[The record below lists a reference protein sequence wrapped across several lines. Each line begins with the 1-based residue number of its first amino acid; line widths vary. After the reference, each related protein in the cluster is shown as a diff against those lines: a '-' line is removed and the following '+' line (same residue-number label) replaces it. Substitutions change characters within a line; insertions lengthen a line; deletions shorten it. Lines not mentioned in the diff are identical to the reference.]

1 MAKQALYGQFFG
13 KMGEVVGKR
22 GIDGK
27 YSINPVVTN
36 ISNPRT
42 AAQMA
47 VRARLA
53 LAGKMSS
60 MLGILGDQINIANG
74 YSPSRKGLLNRQLM
88 ANMTTNQLGDAVL
101 NRSLNLIKS
110 PNNAGAWDGEE
121 MTLRLIAPTAQ
132 SSGQAIFNFKYVAAA
147 TQPLLRLV
155 ACIMVYDA
163 TNDRWA
169 SRSIT
174 TASEAGAVAVNLDST
189 YLGAAM
195 YAYAFVMAV
204 EVEQGSA
211 LALEKLAGN
220 DESFTVALN
229 SAIASGRLCY
239 SQVYSDYAHV

>member
-36 ISNPRT
+36 INNPRT

-60 MLGILGDQINIANG
+60 MLGIMGDQINIANG

-88 ANMTTNQLGDAVL
+88 ANMTTNQLGNAVL
-101 NRSLNLIKS
+101 NRSLNLVKS
-110 PNNAGAWDGEE
+110 PNNMGAFDAEE
-121 MTLRLIAPTAQ
+121 TTLRVTAPTALT
-132 SSGQAIFNFKYVAAA
+132 SGQVVFNFKYVEDAA
-147 TQPLLRLV
+147 QPMLRCV
-155 ACIMVYDA
+155 ACVMVYDA

-169 SRSIT
+169 SSSRVFQEES
-174 TASEAGAVAVNLDST
+174 GAVGVNLDAT
-189 YLGAAM
+189 YVGATLK
-195 YAYAFVMAV
+195 AYGFVMAV

-211 LALEKLAGN
+211 IALDKLAG
-220 DESFTVALN
+220 DENAFTVALN

-239 SQVYSDYAHV
+239 SQVYSAYAH